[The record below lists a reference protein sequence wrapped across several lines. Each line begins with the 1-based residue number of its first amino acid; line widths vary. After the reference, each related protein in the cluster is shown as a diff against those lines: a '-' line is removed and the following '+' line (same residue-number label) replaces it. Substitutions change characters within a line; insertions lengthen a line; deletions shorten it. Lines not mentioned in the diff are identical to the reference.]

1 MDNVL
6 LSSSVDSLFQVSGG
20 DHFLADGI
28 ADRLEDSH
36 VLIAGEL
43 PGESTVRDVVQVLE
57 PFKVGNG
64 DTASVEVKIWNDK
77 AFVLDEYVMSE
88 WSHWTVGTFSNNLG
102 FDAASVVGGDDLL
115 FGAGSENI
123 ALDFDEAALF
133 GFVPSSGTREAGDAS
148 SFHLMFIQSVD
159 VDAVLVEKTSI
170 PLDDT
175 DAFRTLIKVKISR
188 IKKCNLTC
196 LLKYREEWNPTLPNP
211 CMT

>member
-1 MDNVL
+1 MDDIL

-20 DHFLADGI
+20 DNFLADRI

-36 VLIAGEL
+36 VLIASEL

-64 DTASVEVKIWNDK
+64 DTASIEVKIGNDK
-77 AFVLDEYVMSE
+77 ALVLDEYVMSE
-88 WSHWTVGTFSNNLG
+88 GSHRTVSTFSDNLG

-123 ALDFDEAALF
+123 ALDFDKAAFF
-133 GFVPSSGTREAGDAS
+133 GFVPSSGTGEAGDAS
-148 SFHLMFIQSVD
+148 GFHLMFIQSVD

-175 DAFRTLIKVKISR
+175 DAFRTLINVS
-188 IKKCNLTC
+188 
-196 LLKYREEWNPTLPNP
+196 
-211 CMT
+211 

>member
-1 MDNVL
+1 MDDIL

-20 DHFLADGI
+20 DNFLADRI

-36 VLIAGEL
+36 VLIASEL

-64 DTASVEVKIWNDK
+64 DTASIEVKIGNDK
-77 AFVLDEYVMSE
+77 ALVLDEYVMSE
-88 WSHWTVGTFSNNLG
+88 GSHRTVSTFSDNLG

-123 ALDFDEAALF
+123 ALDFDKAAFF

-148 SFHLMFIQSVD
+148 GFHLMFIQSVD

-175 DAFRTLIKVKISR
+175 DAFRTLINVS
-188 IKKCNLTC
+188 
-196 LLKYREEWNPTLPNP
+196 
-211 CMT
+211 